1 MYEDGRYCFTA
12 DPTPGAEELRI
23 KFDIFQLDYEPMEV
37 DLCNL
42 RYFMPEPDP
51 RGGEGLAQDVQEE
64 SDEGS
69 DEDPGDHSGDYSGD
83 YSDDY
88 SASGH
93 YSDDTGDYS
102 DAD

>member
-1 MYEDGRYCFTA
+1 
-12 DPTPGAEELRI
+12 
-23 KFDIFQLDYEPMEV
+23 MEV

-64 SDEGS
+64 SDEDS

-93 YSDDTGDYS
+93 YSDDPVDYS
-102 DAD
+102 DGD